1 VKSFQVLPN
10 EGNGLQSVRVAMAM
24 LFAVN
29 GSVWQ
34 AGPIRQR
41 QMLEEKKQTDAKTK
55 MNTAVLVKSLI
66 KLVGMKRNIT
76 A

>member
-1 VKSFQVLPN
+1 
-10 EGNGLQSVRVAMAM
+10 MAM

>member
-1 VKSFQVLPN
+1 MKSFRVLPN
-10 EGNGLQSVRVAMAM
+10 EGNGLRSVCVAMAM

-34 AGPIRQR
+34 AGPVRQR
-41 QMLEEKKQTDAKTK
+41 QMLEEKKQTDARTK
-55 MNTAVLVKSLI
+55 LNTAVLVKSLI
-66 KLVGMKRNIT
+66 KLVGMKRNKT